1 MTLVVVVPK
10 FSVHLFGG
18 QRPGPA
24 VGIKDRRSKSL
35 TGKFQRFQLR
45 VFGSSYVSV
54 LVRRS
59 ASRSSGPGHCPT
71 GLPVS
76 LAD

>member
-18 QRPGPA
+18 HPGPA
-24 VGIKDRRSKSL
+24 VGIKDRWSKSL

-54 LVRRS
+54 WSGGRRQDPAVLAIVRRVC
-59 ASRSSGPGHCPT
+59 R
-71 GLPVS
+71 
-76 LAD
+76 